1 MKKIKVEDAVGLPLM
16 HDITR
21 MARDYKGPVFRR
33 GHVIKKEDIEIL
45 HDIGKK
51 TVYAGEAEKGMIHE
65 EECALRLSDAA
76 NANGAH
82 FEGPSEGK
90 VVLISDISGMFR
102 VNNSLLNSINE
113 IGDITI
119 SCIPDHFRVGQ
130 GDRLASM
137 RIVPLYTDE
146 SQIIKAEE
154 LCKDKSLFEVIPFQP
169 KRAGVII
176 TGSEIFNRRVDDLFE
191 PVVRKKLSDYP
202 CEITG
207 VVICDDDL
215 EMIINSARSLLDA
228 GSDLLIFAGG
238 MSVDPDDLTPQ
249 AIRALASEVISHGV
263 CAQPG
268 NMTEIAYLGDVALLG
283 IPGAAVNLPVTIFDV
298 LLPQIFAGIKFSKQ
312 DLLRLAQ
319 GGLCMGCRPCHFPRC
334 TYGRY

>member
-1 MKKIKVEDAVGLPLM
+1 M
-16 HDITR
+16 
-21 MARDYKGPVFRR
+21 
-33 GHVIKKEDIEIL
+33 
-45 HDIGKK
+45 
-51 TVYAGEAEKGMIHE
+51 
-65 EECALRLSDAA
+65 
-76 NANGAH
+76 
-82 FEGPSEGK
+82 
-90 VVLISDISGMFR
+90 
-102 VNNSLLNSINE
+102 
-113 IGDITI
+113 
-119 SCIPDHFRVGQ
+119 
-130 GDRLASM
+130 
-137 RIVPLYTDE
+137 
-146 SQIIKAEE
+146 
-154 LCKDKSLFEVIPFQP
+154 
-169 KRAGVII
+169 
-176 TGSEIFNRRVDDLFE
+176 
-191 PVVRKKLSDYP
+191 
-202 CEITG
+202 
-207 VVICDDDL
+207 VICDDDL
-215 EMIINSARSLLDA
+215 DMIINSARSLLDA